1 MSPKCPC
8 VCVSCQRAA
17 PPKKNKTKQK
27 KREKNLSGG
36 NSGEEQLIAKR

>member
-8 VCVSCQRAA
+8 VCVVSTCR
-17 PPKKNKTKQK
+17 PTKENKTTKK